1 MKNLSDE
8 TKRAIDAK
16 ISLVINE
23 LRTRASQIV
32 TNAVQARAAGKGS
45 GLHGA
50 LHEIP
55 GEPLKAAEAELIDF
69 YIEVGVRDPEVIA
82 AGIQAALVPGFSNVG
97 NGFVAA
103 HWNASSGGGNRLA
116 LDFEARVKGFTA
128 GTMSR
133 ALVALAKQRQKD
145 PTHHE
150 KIKRRLL
157 NNPLVAWGVVLFVV
171 AAAVVGLATGVVR
184 FLPDRKASSSAPPPS
199 PAPPAAAAAPHE
211 QHDAHDE
218 AGLVTTSRP

>member
-1 MKNLSDE
+1 MKNLSED
-8 TKRAIDAK
+8 TKRAIAAK

-82 AGIQAALVPGFSNVG
+82 AGIRDAFVPGISNIG

-145 PTHHE
+145 LKDLTYYDQ
-150 KIKRRLL
+150 IVRRVKNNKVGAWILL
-157 NNPLVAWGVVLFVV
+157 AAVLLGGFTLSATVKEFGLFVWHKV
-171 AAAVVGLATGVVR
+171 
-184 FLPDRKASSSAPPPS
+184 SSAPPAS
-199 PAPPAAAAAPHE
+199 PAPPATGAAPRAPST
-211 QHDAHDE
+211 DA
-218 AGLVTTSRP
+218 RPDR